1 MNIFT
6 KKIILYGWVVSKVL
20 KVLKMPQSRQSHW
33 DRDPQ
38 GWKMKAIWNHH
49 SPHAILRTGT
59 YPSNFQ
65 GEPRVF
71 ALSKWQK
78 PVGVSIVALN
88 SLSLYTL
95 RYFCTIFPHQPFSCC
110 VKKKTCGF
118 VLFCHGLDYLRNG
131 WNWGTIMGPGNS
143 LVFNPRIELSERLR
157 EKQVWRCLKI
167 DTQKL

>member
-1 MNIFT
+1 M
-6 KKIILYGWVVSKVL
+6 KPSKCEHIHQKNNTL
-20 KVLKMPQSRQSHW
+20 WLGGFKGSQGAQKCQSRQSHW

-88 SLSLYTL
+88 SLDTI
-95 RYFCTIFPHQPFSCC
+95 RYFRTIFPHQPWR
-110 VKKKTCGF
+110 VKKKHEGNRIPKKKTCGF
-118 VLFCHGLDYLRNG
+118 VLFFHGLDYLHKK
-131 WNWGTIMGPGNS
+131 WLELGN
-143 LVFNPRIELSERLR
+143 
-157 EKQVWRCLKI
+157 
-167 DTQKL
+167 